1 MSWRSA
7 EASVLLLIQSQGLTT
22 FWCSIVPESVLLY
35 LLACR
40 ACRGQQIAW
49 FVLASHNLSKAA
61 WGSLQKQV
69 SFQVDHSMGCLS
81 NAMLFD
87 VMNPCAGECGI

>member
-1 MSWRSA
+1 M
-7 EASVLLLIQSQGLTT
+7 LLLIQSQGPTT

-35 LLACR
+35 LLACH

-69 SFQVDHSMGCLS
+69 SSQVDHSMGCLAH
-81 NAMLFD
+81 AMLLN
-87 VMNPCAGECGI
+87 VMNPGAVDFGI